1 MALGDTMDLRIHQAN
16 LADARD
22 GSAIVAIL
30 NSYAADPKGGGH
42 PLSAD
47 VQGRLVGMLREHPTT
62 LALLAAADGEP
73 VGVAVCFFGI
83 STFRARPLLNVH
95 DLAVLPKFRGRG
107 VGRALLGAVEDHAR
121 RRGCCKLTLE
131 VQDDNAP
138 ARTLYQRF
146 GFDDVV
152 YGDSATTRFLAK
164 PLD

>member
-1 MALGDTMDLRIHQAN
+1 MDLRIHQAN

-22 GSAIVAIL
+22 AGSIVDIL
-30 NSYAADPKGGGH
+30 NSYASDPKGGGR
-42 PLSAD
+42 PLPAD
-47 VQGRLVGMLREHPTT
+47 VKGRLIGVLRDHPTT
-62 LALLAAADGEP
+62 LVLLAATDGEP
-73 VGVAVCFFGI
+73 VGVAVCFFGV
-83 STFRARPLLNVH
+83 STFRARPLVNIH
-95 DLAVLPKFRGRG
+95 DLAVLPAYRGRG
-107 VGRALLGAVEDHAR
+107 VGRALLGAVEEHAR

-152 YGDSATTRFLAK
+152 YGDSAVTRFLAK

>member
-1 MALGDTMDLRIHQAN
+1 MDLQIYQAN

-22 GSAIVAIL
+22 SAGIVDIL
-30 NSYAADPKGGGH
+30 NSYASDPKGGGR
-42 PLSAD
+42 PLAAD
-47 VQGRLVGMLREHPTT
+47 VKGRLIGMLREHPTT
-62 LALLAAADGEP
+62 LVLIAAVDAEP
-73 VGVAVCFFGI
+73 VGVAVCFFGM
-83 STFRARPLLNVH
+83 STFRARPLVNIH
-95 DLAVLPKFRGRG
+95 DLAVLPGYRGRG
-107 VGRALLGAVEDHAR
+107 VGRALLGAVEEHAR

-152 YGDSATTRFLAK
+152 YGDSAVTRFLAK